1 VLEEL
6 AMLAARPVQDEGLP
20 SRPTDH
26 RRLQNLWRL
35 FSILT
40 QAQASFIA
48 GQEYRQVLTTLL
60 SKVATLTGTCFA
72 LLGEIK
78 SNANGVAD
86 VEVTVVKPKCQPANR
101 SDANARLTDTE
112 TADCIE
118 AARAWIDLYL
128 NKDVGEA
135 SSHSLTILKGTLALP
150 LLSSQKLIGM
160 IGLGP
165 VDTGLYDE
173 LVEFLSPVQV
183 AVAGFLIAARDRLSR
198 VNAERRLQSALESQ
212 PNAFALFDA
221 DDRMITH
228 NKRYIEM
235 FPFLVS
241 MGDLRGKAFYD
252 MVTIQSGE
260 RSWVP
265 NPTVYLQERMARHR
279 AADGKAFDAPM
290 KATGGWVRVR
300 ETRTPDGGIVSTWD
314 DISELKALEQ
324 RLLGAVSNL
333 VAGFVLLDKELRI
346 VICNEPFREMHPL
359 SAHLLNPGALFEDFL
374 YHGATH
380 GQFPDVSNVG
390 AFVGGMLATFR
401 AQDPYRAELVN
412 GSERWALVCNRGTAD
427 GGGVGIWTDLTA
439 QKLRE
444 SELRGAQQRL
454 EQQRQE
460 LTNLATALAVQAHT
474 DRLTGLPNRS
484 AFEENL
490 LAAFE
495 EVKGQSRA
503 HFLLFLDLDQFKIV
517 NDACGHPAGDRL
529 LCEASALI
537 RSRLRGKD
545 FLARLGGDEF
555 AIVLRD
561 TTESE
566 AIAMAEN
573 LCQVIQNYRFSIV
586 GKIFAIGLSIGMAP
600 ITADL
605 TSVLA
610 QADAACYVA
619 KDSGGGRLHAFRHND
634 QELTRSRELFSW
646 APRIRNAL
654 REDRFQVW
662 LQQIVDHDGA
672 IRGHEALVR
681 MTAEDGSVLFP
692 GAFMPAAKR
701 FNLMIKIDQWVC
713 SAIVRL
719 LSMAKPSADIAPTY
733 ISVNLS
739 AKSVSDPVFRDWL
752 LATVDHVSSVSGRL
766 RIEITETDE
775 LQWTAPVA
783 EFFGQLRHRGI
794 KLYLDDFG
802 SGYNSFE
809 MIKKLP
815 VDGLKIDWTVTRDI
829 LDDAVDLALVKASV
843 SIAASLDLE
852 LIAEGVE
859 SDTIFNAL
867 RKLGVHSFQGYYFHR
882 GEPFETALKRVLDE
896 RQQPPQA
903 PKQHH
908 IV

>member
-1 VLEEL
+1 
-6 AMLAARPVQDEGLP
+6 MLAARPQIEGLP
-20 SRPTDH
+20 SRLTDN
-26 RRLQNLWRL
+26 RRLHNLWRL

-48 GQEYRQVLTTLL
+48 GEEYRQVLTALL
-60 SKVATLTGTCFA
+60 AKVVTLTGTHFA

-78 SNANGVAD
+78 STANGLAD
-86 VEVTVVKPKCQPANR
+86 IEVTVVQPRRQSSNPANPQIA
-101 SDANARLTDTE
+101 DAE
-112 TADCIE
+112 TADCID
-118 AARAWIDLYL
+118 AAKDWMSVYL
-128 NKDVGEA
+128 NKKPGDA
-135 SSHSLTILKGTLALP
+135 SPDNSFTILKGTLALP
-150 LLSSQKLIGM
+150 LLSGQKLIGM
-160 IGLGP
+160 VGLSP
-165 VDTGLYDE
+165 VDPSLYEE
-173 LVEFLSPVQV
+173 LAEFFSPVQV

-198 VNAERRLQSALESQ
+198 ANAERRLQSALESQ

-221 DDRMITH
+221 DDRIITY

-235 FPFLVS
+235 FPFLAG

-252 MVTIQSGE
+252 MATIQSGE

-265 NPTVYLQERMARHR
+265 NPTAYLEERMARHR
-279 AADGKAFDAPM
+279 AADGKAYDIPM

-333 VAGFVLLDKELRI
+333 VAGFVLLDKDMRI

-359 SAHLLNPGALFEDFL
+359 AAHLLKPGAPFEGFL
-374 YHGATH
+374 YHGAAH
-380 GQFPDVSNVG
+380 GQFPDVENVDG
-390 AFVGGMLATFR
+390 FVKDMLATFR
-401 AQDPYRAELVN
+401 AQDPYRAELIN
-412 GSERWALVCNRGTAD
+412 GKEHWALVCNRGTAD
-427 GGGVGIWTDLTA
+427 GGGVGIWTDLTT

-460 LTNLATALAVQAHT
+460 LTNLATALAVQAHS
-474 DRLTGLPNRS
+474 DRLTGLPNRV

-490 LAAFE
+490 MLALD
-495 EVKGQSRA
+495 EVKGQKRS

-517 NDACGHPAGDRL
+517 NDTCGHPAGDRL

-537 RSRLRGKD
+537 RSVIRPQD
-545 FLARLGGDEF
+545 FFARLGGDEF

-561 TTESE
+561 TLEAE
-566 AIAMAEN
+566 AIAVAEN
-573 LCQVIQNYRFSIV
+573 LCQIIQNYRFSIA

-600 ITADL
+600 ITADP

-619 KDSGGGRLHAFRHND
+619 KDAGGSRLHAVGHND

-662 LQQIVDHDGA
+662 LQQIVDHTGA
-672 IRGHEALVR
+672 VRGHEALVR
-681 MTAEDGSVLFP
+681 MTAEDGSVLLP
-692 GAFMPAAKR
+692 SAFMTAAKR
-701 FNLMIKIDQWVC
+701 FNLMIRIDQWVC

-719 LSMAKPSADIAPTY
+719 LSMAEPSANTHNTY

-739 AKSVSDPVFRDWL
+739 AKSVSDPLFREWL
-752 LATVDHVSSVSGRL
+752 LATIDCVESVSGLL

-775 LQWTAPVA
+775 LQWTTPVA

-815 VDGLKIDWTVTRDI
+815 VDGLKIDWTVTCDI

-859 SDTIFNAL
+859 NETIFNAL
-867 RKLGVHSFQGYYFHR
+867 RKLGVHSFQGYYFHK
-882 GEPFETALKRVLDE
+882 GEPFETALQRLFAQRD
-896 RQQPPQA
+896 
-903 PKQHH
+903 KQLPASALRH
-908 IV
+908 IA